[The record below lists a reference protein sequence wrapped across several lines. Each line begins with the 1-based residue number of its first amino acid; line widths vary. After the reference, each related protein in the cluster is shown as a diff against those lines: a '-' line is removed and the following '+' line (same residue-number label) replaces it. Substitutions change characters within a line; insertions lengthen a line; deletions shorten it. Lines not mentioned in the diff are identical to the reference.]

1 MPSIRFIRYSFL
13 LGLAVTAAAYGQ
25 SPNYGTPQPPPQD
38 YEDRGHDD
46 RGYDDRGYDDRGI
59 NDRDYDDH
67 DYDATPSPRGEVG
80 FFYDELS
87 PYGDWVLTRDHG
99 WAWFPRTVRADW
111 RPYSD
116 GRWVV
121 TDYGWTWASNEPFG
135 WATYHY
141 GRWAWDSR
149 FGWLWV
155 PGTIWGPAWVSWQY
169 GGGYVGWAPLPPAVG
184 FEIGVGIRLG
194 GFNLSLGIR
203 PDTYSFVR
211 ERSLLEPRL
220 SGYLEPRA
228 RNVTIIHETTNI
240 TNYTFVEN
248 HVVNRGVEVR
258 RIEQITGRRVRERRI
273 NQTATAP
280 RNRTEVADREVR
292 IYRPE
297 KRKLDAVRVGPRAN
311 AGLPPEAPKVES
323 IPAGRAR
330 PPAERR
336 ATPDFEV
343 APRAGGTPRPDPRT
357 LDKKDSRE
365 RQELEKYQANEQR
378 RLDKRQSEDSV
389 KPPPK
394 VDRQKV
400 VDTHRNERAAQQ
412 EEQQTATR
420 QLEARQ
426 KVQREAA
433 RTNEARDKAPA
444 ERQRAPK
451 KQEPKK
457 PRPQG
462 GQGEKPDGP
471 PPTPNRLLIPKETR

>member
-1 MPSIRFIRYSFL
+1 
-13 LGLAVTAAAYGQ
+13 
-25 SPNYGTPQPPPQD
+25 
-38 YEDRGHDD
+38 
-46 RGYDDRGYDDRGI
+46 
-59 NDRDYDDH
+59 
-67 DYDATPSPRGEVG
+67 
-80 FFYDELS
+80 
-87 PYGDWVLTRDHG
+87 
-99 WAWFPRTVRADW
+99 
-111 RPYSD
+111 
-116 GRWVV
+116 VV
-121 TDYGWTWASNEPFG
+121 TNYGWTWASNEPFG

-169 GGGYVGWAPLPPAVG
+169 GGGYVGWAPLPPTVG

-194 GFNLSLGIR
+194 GFNLSVGIR

-228 RNVTIIHETTNI
+228 RNVTIIHQTTNI

-273 NQTATAP
+273 NQIATP
-280 RNRTEVADREVR
+280 GTRNRTEVAETEVR

-311 AGLPPEAPKVES
+311 AGLPPEVQS
-323 IPAGRAR
+323 VPAGRAR
-330 PPAERR
+330 PAAERR
-336 ATPDFEV
+336 RTPDFEV
-343 APRAGGTPRPDPRT
+343 APRTGRAPIPDVRT
-357 LDKKDSRE
+357 LDKKDNRE
-365 RQELEKYQANEQR
+365 REDLQKYQANEQR
-378 RLDKRQSEDSV
+378 RLNKRQSEESV
-389 KPPPK
+389 KPPPQA
-394 VDRQKV
+394 DRQRV
-400 VDTHRNERAAQQ
+400 VDGHRNERAAQK

-433 RTNEARDKAPA
+433 RANEARDKPQSR
-444 ERQRAPK
+444 ERAPRQ
-451 KQEPKK
+451 QEPKK
-457 PRPQG
+457 PKPQG

-471 PPTPNRLLIPKETR
+471 PPALNRVLTPKEIR